1 MAKNGYTT
9 LNLPTAL
16 VDELRVWKMAF
27 TASYG
32 KVVSYAE
39 MIRGMLDSLDDT
51 EPGVVAE
58 MDKILKKHPRLIEK
72 MGNYVNDGSADKRTN

>member
-16 VDELRVWKMAF
+16 VEELKVWRMAF
-27 TASYG
+27 NTSYG
-32 KVVSYAE
+32 KTISYAE
-39 MIRGMLDSLDDT
+39 MIRGMLDSLEDT

-58 MDKILKKHPRLIEK
+58 MDEIIKKHPELAVK
-72 MGNYVNDGSADKRTN
+72 MGNYKNDDNVNR